1 MKVQR
6 DEWTPVTVTFETVE
20 ECQIM
25 HKLLALVLDG
35 TDERVMSDFLSLFSQ
50 LGRGWTTG
58 KYKMTGTINI
68 ED

>member
-25 HKLLALVLDG
+25 HTLLALVLDG
-35 TDERVMSDFLSLFSQ
+35 TDERVMSDFLGLFSH
-50 LGRGWTTG
+50 LGRGWTES
-58 KYKMTGTINI
+58 KYKMTGSINI